1 MSASSSQPK
10 DQSTSSHKSAD
21 QKQLV
26 VVAPGTSVKAA
37 NRSVLL
43 CETEVQLEKLALDT
57 QRDQNKKSDACAND
71 GEEVKLFFK
80 LAERGGAAKMRAMLK
95 GPNADVLLSAKVN
108 GFTALS
114 VAVQQGNTEVAELL
128 RAKGVMDVKSPAVTF
143 VLTPQN
149 RWRSDVCFWGGDF
162 KLFEPDRLIVEMTN
176 MLFGGA
182 VVAERPIPKKDSGI
196 FYYEMTILKL
206 EQNAVVH
213 IGLATIR
220 PWNIPFPFLIKQG
233 RPDKFW
239 GYASNGIIVHVN
251 DPLFLWLLWRKE
263 NAFSSAESFGVG
275 DVAGCGV
282 DLATRQ
288 LIYTKN
294 GARLEIPDLF
304 VSSAGDLFPIAAFL
318 VPGSGFSDGK
328 IEANFGPNFK
338 YKFAVDK

>member
-37 NRSVLL
+37 NRLVLL

-57 QRDQNKKSDACAND
+57 QRDQNKKSDASCAND

-95 GPNADVLLSAKVN
+95 GPNADVLLRAKVN
-108 GFTALS
+108 GVTALS

-143 VLTPQN
+143 G
-149 RWRSDVCFWGGDF
+149 WD
-162 KLFEPDRLIVEMTN
+162 
-176 MLFGGA
+176 GA
-182 VVAERPIPKKDSGI
+182 VVAEQPIPPKKDSGI

-206 EQNAVVH
+206 KQNAVVR

-220 PWNIPFPFLIKQG
+220 PWDIPFLFLFKQG

-239 GYASNGIIVHVN
+239 GYASNGIIVHGN
-251 DPLFLWLLWRKE
+251 IPLLNILKE
-263 NAFSSAESFGVG
+263 EEEEVSEPFGVG
-275 DVAGCGV
+275 DVVGCGV

-288 LIYTKN
+288 LIYMKN
-294 GARLEIPDLF
+294 GARLAIPDLF
-304 VSSAGDLFPIAAFL
+304 VSSTTGDLFPFVTFHVL
-318 VPGSGFSDGK
+318 GDGPSDGK
-328 IEANFGPNFK
+328 IEANVGPNFK
-338 YKFAVDK
+338 YKLAVDK